1 MTLTILVSVSLLA
14 LVSSARPLP
23 QLKLE
28 DDSWKGLQVP
38 GSGEDV
44 NIQQVVQAVVKSHAS
59 LPEDLKEEDDVNV
72 RLASS
77 EEVQAYISSTDSD
90 AIKALIHL
98 GQDELHSPD
107 EKELYDLL
115 NRLEEER
122 ASGLGKSTTPVPDEV
137 LDSTDADLVAKT
149 SDPES
154 RLAANSSTSAG
165 DGEDD
170 IDTTMN
176 IPKDFSAPHSK
187 SIIIMAVSCAIAL
200 LLVSCVAVVLYIAE
214 ILKKSIFRSTWNLLP
229 QLEKNFLSHGKQDSA
244 WEETQG
250 SWFAVCDTNEG
261 CTLEFEPGMK
271 NMPIPG
277 ALISVKPSSTTNI
290 TLLRPL
296 PPIPDSR
303 ATSSP
308 DRNPDG
314 SESGDEID
322 EKFFDAESPDLE
334 VSPHG
339 STTPISA
346 PTQVPPPPGLPAL
359 AAAAAMIAAVAVAH
373 APDMREVDAT
383 ETTSVSNP
391 NTGARPPW
399 SVRAQEAGALVHAQ
413 DISEERRKYGRGV
426 ASAPGLDAALA
437 MQLRPGFGIGADAA
451 WLVRFVMAL
460 FGWCAVLMSGGG
472 WRR

>member
-23 QLKLE
+23 QPKLE

-38 GSGEDV
+38 GSGEGV

-59 LPEDLKEEDDVNV
+59 LPEDLKEGEDVNV
-72 RLASS
+72 QLASS
-77 EEVQAYISSTDSD
+77 EEVQAYLSSTDSD

-98 GQDELHSPD
+98 DQDELHSPD

-122 ASGLGKSTTPVPDEV
+122 VSGLGRVATPVPDEV
-137 LDSTDADLVAKT
+137 LDYTNADLVVKT

-154 RLAANSSTSAG
+154 RLAANSSTSTG

-176 IPKDFSAPHSK
+176 IPKDFSASHPK
-187 SIIIMAVSCAIAL
+187 PIIIMAVSCAIAL
-200 LLVSCVAVVLYIAE
+200 LVVSCIAVVLYIAE
-214 ILKKSIFRSTWNLLP
+214 IMKKCIFRSTWNLLP
-229 QLEKNFLSHGKQDSA
+229 QLEKNFLAHGKQGDTR
-244 WEETQG
+244 EMTQRRR
-250 SWFAVCDTNEG
+250 SSVCDTSEG
-261 CTLEFEPGMK
+261 GTLEFELGIEK
-271 NMPIPG
+271 MPIPG
-277 ALISVKPSSTTNI
+277 ALISVKPSCIAVNACPG
-290 TLLRPL
+290 LPRPG
-296 PPIPDSR
+296 SH
-303 ATSSP
+303 ATSSSEG
-308 DRNPDG
+308 DSDG
-314 SESGDEID
+314 SESGVEID

-346 PTQVPPPPGLPAL
+346 PAQVAPPPGLPAL
-359 AAAAAMIAAVAVAH
+359 AAAAATAAAIAVAH
-373 APDMREVDAT
+373 ASDMREVDAT
-383 ETTSVSNP
+383 EPTSVSNP
-391 NTGARPPW
+391 NMGARPSW
-399 SVRAQEAGALVHAQ
+399 SIRAQEAGALVHAR
-413 DISEERRKYGRGV
+413 DTNEERRKHGRGV